1 MAWMVAAFIAR
12 VGAAETIADA
22 GATPKQLALAD
33 CLRIGLEKSFQLA
46 DAEWQHRAAIARRAE
61 ARWSRWFPYMEV
73 GFIFAPMPE
82 MRGNPLDGTPI
93 CDKVPGVCSSN
104 PTDVGISRVTGGWGT
119 YKRFDF
125 NLVLP
130 LDAAFKLSAVDT
142 IASRAADAVANQRE
156 RTRRRVLYDV
166 TRAFWA
172 VKTAKAVDDLL
183 EDGMDKVRSG
193 RKTIEERLAKKEK
206 GYTRT
211 DLYKFD
217 AFAAEAEG
225 RYAEARKFSAL
236 ALSTLKLAMGLGEGD
251 AVDVDDDEL
260 EATKATLLSEETVRE
275 MAIARRHDLRALKS
289 AVSAKRAHVSL
300 QKRQLAPDLYIAF
313 NFSGQHSN
321 VADAPANV
329 WVNGIANS
337 VGFGVFAGLKWTL
350 DIPQKLARIRQ
361 AEAELAS
368 LTTQFEL
375 ATRAIAFEAK
385 QAFHELAEQRT
396 KLAVN
401 QKARKSMRQWLISS
415 TLNFET
421 GLIETKDLIDAL
433 GAYFKAM
440 AALYRAI
447 HDHNVGV
454 ANLAFVTEGEGGE
467 DSPRR
472 H

>member
-1 MAWMVAAFIAR
+1 MWRILKPAFAIATTF
-12 VGAAETIADA
+12 AFATNALANADA
-22 GATPKQLALAD
+22 GAPPKKMTLAD
-33 CLRIGLEKSFQLA
+33 CLRVGVEKSFQLA
-46 DAEWQHRAAIARRAE
+46 DAEWQHRAALARRSE
-61 ARWSRWFPYMEV
+61 ARWSRWFPYMEI

-93 CDKVPGVCSSN
+93 CDKVAGVCSAN
-104 PTDVGISRVTGGWGT
+104 PTDVGFDRVTGGYGT
-119 YKRFDF
+119 YKKFDF
-125 NLVLP
+125 NLVMP
-130 LDAAFKLSAVDT
+130 LDVALKLTAVDK
-142 IASRAADAVANQRE
+142 IASRAADAVAHQRE
-156 RTRRRVLYDV
+156 RTRRRVIYDV

-172 VKTAKAVDDLL
+172 VKTARAVDDLL

-193 RKTIEERLAKKEK
+193 RKTILERLAKKEK
-206 GYTRT
+206 GYTKT

-217 AFAAEAEG
+217 AFSADAEG
-225 RYAEARKFSAL
+225 KYAEAKKFTAL
-236 ALSTLKLAMGLGEGD
+236 GLSTLKLAMGLSETD
-251 AVDVDDDEL
+251 LLDVDDDEL

-275 MAIARRHDLRALKS
+275 MAVTRRHDLRALKS
-289 AVSAKRAHVSL
+289 AVEAKRAHVSL

-329 WVNGIANS
+329 WVNGIANT
-337 VGFGVFAGLKWTL
+337 VGFAVFAGLKWTL

-361 AEAELAS
+361 AEAELKS

-385 QAFHELAEQRT
+385 QAYHELAEQRT

-401 QKARKSMRQWLISS
+401 QKAKKSMRQWLISS
-415 TLNFET
+415 MLNFET
-421 GLIETKDLIDAL
+421 GLIETRDLIDAL

-454 ANLAFVTEGEGGE
+454 ANLAFVTEGEE
-467 DSPRR
+467 
-472 H
+472 